1 MADQEPCLHNNGGYR
16 MNIDLN
22 PNTRAALYTNCTN
35 CHAQIH
41 GSDVP
46 SPASPNN
53 GDHGPAKFLN
63 HSIHQESQSN

>member
-1 MADQEPCLHNNGGYR
+1 LRCHTGHRDAQHGVPTAVPANPINTGIR
-16 MNIDLN
+16 ANIDLN

-46 SPASPNN
+46 SPGSPNP
-53 GDHGPAKFLN
+53 GILVR
-63 HSIHQESQSN
+63 